1 MITTTWTAP
10 SADVLGLGGADVHTG
25 GLIMSGPAA
34 PLQGTGLSA
43 AACGL
48 TTAVSAPTAAAGT
61 DAFGV
66 TPVAVK
72 RRAHERLAERFIA
85 PTYLP
90 TNDGTTLGIHSPGRP
105 QS

>member
-10 SADVLGLGGADVHTG
+10 SADVLGLGGADVRTG
-25 GLIMSGPAA
+25 GLSMSGSAA

-43 AACGL
+43 AGCGL
-48 TTAVSAPTAAAGT
+48 ATAMSAPTAAAGT

-72 RRAHERLAERFIA
+72 RRAHECFLA